1 MTKHRTNGNDEVW
14 RQALGRLEAL
24 NGEEMQHWLLIA
36 LSGRDTILPLAK
48 DSSPAYSIRLAYG
61 YLTRHAREYL
71 VEAALVLLRGLA
83 NGGLQPA
90 CCEEL
95 LFLIQHL
102 ELPEAGEVL
111 EALAKSDGFASLDEN
126 LQFRILQTLV
136 ALRFPLEPDFWLE
149 AAKLDPSR
157 YTGLA
162 FEGLALNSWQLAV
175 SALLQVEDSN
185 RAADQIGNALP
196 LFWDKLDEEDRFKV
210 RRQLEGILSQLP
222 PAVRATVLD
231 FFEDEGSPLHA
242 DMAADDL
249 IDRTAFADFALSLWT
264 VSRTQVQLLG
274 QPAMAA
280 I

>member
-1 MTKHRTNGNDEVW
+1 
-14 RQALGRLEAL
+14 
-24 NGEEMQHWLLIA
+24 
-36 LSGRDTILPLAK
+36 
-48 DSSPAYSIRLAYG
+48 
-61 YLTRHAREYL
+61 
-71 VEAALVLLRGLA
+71 
-83 NGGLQPA
+83 
-90 CCEEL
+90 
-95 LFLIQHL
+95 
-102 ELPEAGEVL
+102 
-111 EALAKSDGFASLDEN
+111 
-126 LQFRILQTLV
+126 
-136 ALRFPLEPDFWLE
+136 
-149 AAKLDPSR
+149 
-157 YTGLA
+157 LA